1 MFKDVHLY
9 FHILFGLIAM
19 HDPVLLIVDMFLAL
33 YKLDKLR
40 VDDGAVRG
48 HLAKDPVG
56 RAVVQRRGVVQDEV
70 LVR

>member
-1 MFKDVHLY
+1 
-9 FHILFGLIAM
+9 M

>member
-1 MFKDVHLY
+1 MTFCFAV
-9 FHILFGLIAM
+9 
-19 HDPVLLIVDMFLAL
+19 MFLAL

-48 HLAKDPVG
+48 HLAQDPVG

-70 LVR
+70 LVRRQPEHTQMYK